1 MTNTHDNERRKETK
15 MTNARTRI
23 TVLGVACVA
32 ALACL
37 LAATGASAKNFDKPN
52 KPTNDVPTTSGLV
65 SSLATVNGASA
76 TTSSGGTTTTKHG
89 GGAGAATTGGA
100 APGAFGSSALVLY
113 DTTGAYGWLGELYA
127 TAVGNL
133 ASHFGTWKA
142 EPVSQYQAGQIG
154 QYTATV
160 YIGSTYDEPLST
172 AFLDDVANAT
182 HPVIWI
188 YDNIW
193 QLSNRL
199 GATAFQAKYGWMW
212 SQFDLSTVSTVLYN
226 GTTLTRDGVN
236 NQGGIMGYG
245 PVDTTKASVLAW
257 AVRDADGSQFPWA
270 IRSGSLTYLGEN
282 PFTYTTET
290 DRLIAFEDM
299 LYNALDPFAPTRH
312 RAMVR
317 LEDINPSQDPAELKS
332 LADYLYSQGIPY
344 GFGVS
349 PIYTDPTGYYSGGI
363 PEGSKLGDRGNG
375 IADVIRYM
383 QSHGGTLV
391 MHGYT
396 HQYSNVPNPYDAV
409 TGDDFEFYRVVEN
422 PDHTL
427 NYVGPVSEDSSSW
440 ASGRLTSSFREFSRA
455 KIAAPTMFEFPHYMA
470 SSTDYQAVASQF
482 ATRWERGVY
491 FGGYLSG
498 GPIDNSHLIGEMFP
512 YVVRDAYGTVVLPE
526 NCGPY
531 APEPFYQFKP
541 HTVDDILNAAR
552 AELAV
557 RDGIATFYYHPF
569 EGLAPLQQIVA
580 GFRSLGYS
588 FVNPTQVASNG

>member
-1 MTNTHDNERRKETK
+1 MRKETK
-15 MTNARTRI
+15 VNRGTARTRI
-23 TVLGVACVA
+23 MILGVACVA

-37 LAATGASAKNFDKPN
+37 IATGASAKSFDKPA
-52 KPTNDVPTTSGLV
+52 KPAHDVPTMSGLT
-65 SSLATVNGASA
+65 SSLGTINGASA
-76 TTSSGGTTTTKHG
+76 TTSSSTTTTSKHG
-89 GGAGAATTGGA
+89 GGSTPPPIGGA
-100 APGAFGSSALVLY
+100 APGAFGSTTLVLY

-127 TAVGNL
+127 TAIGNL

-142 EPVSQYQAGQIG
+142 EPVAQYQAGQIG
-154 QYTATV
+154 QYTATI

-172 AFLDDVANAT
+172 TFLSDVTTAT

-193 QLSNRL
+193 ELSNYV
-199 GATAFQAKYGWMW
+199 GGGTAFQAKYGWMW
-212 SQFDLSTVSTVLYN
+212 SQFDLSTVSHVAYN

-236 NQGGIMGYG
+236 NQGGIMGYAG
-245 PVDTTKASVLAW
+245 PVDTTKATVLAW
-257 AVRDADGSQFPWA
+257 AIRDADNSEFPWA
-270 IRSGSLTYLGEN
+270 IRSGSLTYIGDN

-299 LYNALDPFAPTRH
+299 LYNALDPFAATRH
-312 RAMVR
+312 RALVR
-317 LEDINPSQDPAELKS
+317 LEDINPSEDPAQLKEI
-332 LADYLYSQGIPY
+332 ADYLYSQGIQY

-349 PIYTDPTGYYSGGI
+349 PVYTDPNGYYSGGV
-363 PEGSKLGDRGNG
+363 PESSKLSDKGNG
-375 IADVIRYM
+375 IAADIRYM
-383 QSHGGTLV
+383 QSHGGTLI

-427 NYVGPVSEDSSSW
+427 NYVGPVAEDSPTW
-440 ASGRLTSSFREFSRA
+440 ATGRINSSFQVFQRA
-455 KIAAPTMFEFPHYMA
+455 GIVAPTIFEFPHYMGSA
-470 SSTDYQAVASQF
+470 TDYQAVGAKF
-482 ATRWERGVY
+482 GTRWERGVY
-491 FGGYLSG
+491 FGGLLSG
-498 GPIDNSHLIGEMFP
+498 GTIDSSHLIGQMFP

-541 HTVDDILNAAR
+541 HTVDDILAAAR
-552 AELAV
+552 AQLAV

-569 EGLAPLQQIVA
+569 EGLAPLQQIIA
-580 GFRSLGYS
+580 GFKSLGYTFAS
-588 FVNPTQVASNG
+588 PTQVASNG